1 MPIIIVYLRHNT
13 KGKKMKTKELKALL
27 WEVWHKAK
35 EAGASRTATNAIIDA
50 MVVID
55 KEAEKS
61 EKTEV
66 SS

>member
-1 MPIIIVYLRHNT
+1 MPIYMVYLRHNT
-13 KGKKMKTKELKALL
+13 KGNKMKTKELKDQL

-35 EAGASRTATNAIIDA
+35 EAGASRRATDAIIDA
-50 MVVID
+50 MIVID